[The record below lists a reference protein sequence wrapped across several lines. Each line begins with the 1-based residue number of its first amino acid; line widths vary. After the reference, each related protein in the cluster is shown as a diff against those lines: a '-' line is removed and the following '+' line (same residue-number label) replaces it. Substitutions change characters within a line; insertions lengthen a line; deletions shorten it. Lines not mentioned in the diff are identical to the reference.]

1 MNEEE
6 FRQVLIRKIK
16 TYLEDY
22 VLWMYYF
29 TKINKLNKRQLRLL
43 IDKYY
48 VEDLEKMDYD
58 KILKNI
64 NYLRT

>member
-6 FRQVLIRKIK
+6 FRQILIRKIK

-29 TKINKLNKRQLRLL
+29 TKINKLNNRQLRLL